1 MRAISSGI
9 LGFIRGSIILI
20 ISSGVQFPDISDI
33 LFYIFYLL
41 FDIIMC
47 LFLANSTS
55 STYMLYCVSLLPL
68 FDNPNSEGIDT

>member
-33 LFYIFYLL
+33 LFYIFDLL
-41 FDIIMC
+41 FVIIIGV
-47 LFLANSTS
+47 LVNSTT

-68 FDNPNSEGIDT
+68 FDNPNSVGIDT

>member
-41 FDIIMC
+41 FVIII
-47 LFLANSTS
+47 
-55 STYMLYCVSLLPL
+55 
-68 FDNPNSEGIDT
+68 G